1 MDLYCW
7 SYEAGGYHRG
17 AVRYASFCVVCRRVD
32 RSNALMDCKRSL
44 RLEVKVDCQSYGF
57 IEEAALDGGVFDG
70 FNRGVDSL
78 VSVLFSFFLSKE
90 RMEDSR
96 L

>member
-1 MDLYCW
+1 M
-7 SYEAGGYHRG
+7 E
-17 AVRYASFCVVCRRVD
+17 
-32 RSNALMDCKRSL
+32 
-44 RLEVKVDCQSYGF
+44 VDCQSYGF
-57 IEEAALDGGVFDG
+57 IEEGIEEEAALGGGVFDG

-90 RMEDSR
+90 RMEDNR

>member
-1 MDLYCW
+1 M
-7 SYEAGGYHRG
+7 
-17 AVRYASFCVVCRRVD
+17 VCRRVD

-44 RLEVKVDCQSYGF
+44 RLEMEVDCQSYGF
-57 IEEAALDGGVFDG
+57 IEEGIEEEAALGGGVFDG

-90 RMEDSR
+90 RMEDNR